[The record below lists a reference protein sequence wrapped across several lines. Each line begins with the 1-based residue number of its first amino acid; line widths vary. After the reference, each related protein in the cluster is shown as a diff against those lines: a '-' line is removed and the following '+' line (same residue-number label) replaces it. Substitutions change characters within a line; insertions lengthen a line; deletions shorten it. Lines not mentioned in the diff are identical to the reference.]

1 MYKPTCIFNPCVVLT
16 NLASSS
22 HLAMLA
28 VDLKQ
33 TWAMVDRFLGK
44 SLNQKLSF
52 LLQQR
57 LVQKEGLVI

>member
-1 MYKPTCIFNPCVVLT
+1 
-16 NLASSS
+16 
-22 HLAMLA
+22 MLA

-33 TWAMVDRFLGK
+33 TWVMVDRFLGK

-57 LVQKEGLVI
+57 LVEKEGLVICNL